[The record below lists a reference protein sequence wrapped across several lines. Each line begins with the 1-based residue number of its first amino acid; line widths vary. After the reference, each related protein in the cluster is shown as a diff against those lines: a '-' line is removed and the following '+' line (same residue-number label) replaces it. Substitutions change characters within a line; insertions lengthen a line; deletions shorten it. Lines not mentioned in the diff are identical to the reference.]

1 MGHNI
6 LLTVLFGGARF
17 GCCKQSL
24 ASLGVASMSSGRPI
38 ARTIQIS
45 RTAPMK
51 PAPKHVAPN
60 EQLTIDLYQN
70 AKH

>member
-24 ASLGVASMSSGRPI
+24 ASLGVASMSSGRPYRPDDPDQQGR
-38 ARTIQIS
+38 ADE
-45 RTAPMK
+45 AG
-51 PAPKHVAPN
+51 A
-60 EQLTIDLYQN
+60 
-70 AKH
+70 